1 VDDVEGSW
9 VTVTRLDDTNT
20 ASVTTT
26 GDHAKVARVEL
37 DVLGDGAGLD
47 VKDDGV
53 VDLDVRGWVAD
64 GAGVVGDD
72 EWDTL
77 LGNTDL
83 GDLAELVAS
92 LLGGDAV
99 DGETALDVVDKTE
112 SLIGLLNG
120 DDVHETGWV
129 GGVTSDFTV
138 NLDEI
143 LLKDGLDFLAIQSV
157 VETVTQEDDQGQA
170 LALLVWTLGRL
181 WGENTGQF
189 VQHPVGWG
197 IEALQVLLLTASHFR
212 LSSLT
217 ESVRQSKSDSK
228 MG

>member
-26 GDHAKVARVEL
+26 GDHAEVARVEL
-37 DVLGDGAGLD
+37 DVLGDGTGLD

-53 VDLDVRGWVAD
+53 VDLDVGGWVTD

-72 EWDTL
+72 VWNTL

-112 SLIGLLNG
+112 SLVGLLNG

-129 GGVTSDFTV
+129 GSVTADFTV
-138 NLDEI
+138 NFDEI
-143 LLKDGLDFLAIQSV
+143 VLDGLKYPQ
-157 VETVTQEDDQGQA
+157 T
-170 LALLVWTLGRL
+170 GRSSPR
-181 WGENTGQF
+181 GTP
-189 VQHPVGWG
+189 HP
-197 IEALQVLLLTASHFR
+197 T
-212 LSSLT
+212 
-217 ESVRQSKSDSK
+217 SKII
-228 MG
+228 